1 MSSLFQPAAKTQR
14 YLKVL
19 LHGVPGTGKTV
30 AALSFPGPLAVI
42 DLEGGTALYDG
53 DWAVLRTKDL
63 RKIEAAI
70 DELGRSQ
77 TYHTVVVDPLTVLW
91 QVLQD
96 AGQGLVDKRRGDSL
110 ESGQAL
116 SPREWGIIKRRYN
129 SILTRLINLPL
140 HVVLIARD
148 TDLYEGK
155 GDALTKVGTKADVE
169 KSTAYVADFVLWC
182 QATGG
187 EGRAQF
193 SAVVEKSR
201 SPLLP
206 IGQRLTGYAAD
217 PTTGLYAKHFAAIAG
232 AHTTGQRVALD
243 EDAAVHDANTA
254 MLEADMQPTHPPPQ
268 TRPTVDPALVAAGNH
283 YRKMAA
289 QAGLATREEQDA
301 FAKQKYPD
309 RGLSTLTIAEWNKL
323 AADCRSMFAPD
334 EAA

>member
-1 MSSLFQPAAKTQR
+1 
-14 YLKVL
+14 L

-53 DWAVLRTKDL
+53 DWAVLRTKDIT
-63 RKIEAAI
+63 KIEAAI
-70 DELGRSQ
+70 AELGRGG
-77 TYHTVVVDPLTVLW
+77 TYRTVVIDPLTVLW

-187 EGRAQF
+187 DGKAQF

-201 SPLLP
+201 SSRLP
-206 IGQRLTGYAAD
+206 IGQRLTAYSAD
-217 PTTGLYAKHFAAIAG
+217 PATGLYARHFAAIAG
-232 AHTTGQRVALD
+232 EHLTGPQVALD
-243 EDAAVHDANTA
+243 EDSAVHATNTA
-254 MLEADMQPTHPPPQ
+254 ALEADLN
-268 TRPTVDPALVAAGNH
+268 PASAWDTAWKEYVEAA
-283 YRKMAA
+283 K
-289 QAGLATREEQDA
+289 QAGYETKDAAIIFVREQYLDPQGQPRRL
-301 FAKQKYPD
+301 KD
-309 RGLSTLTIAEWNKL
+309 LT
-323 AADCRSMFAPD
+323 PD
-334 EAA
+334 ELGKVTQRLRTRAQIAAA